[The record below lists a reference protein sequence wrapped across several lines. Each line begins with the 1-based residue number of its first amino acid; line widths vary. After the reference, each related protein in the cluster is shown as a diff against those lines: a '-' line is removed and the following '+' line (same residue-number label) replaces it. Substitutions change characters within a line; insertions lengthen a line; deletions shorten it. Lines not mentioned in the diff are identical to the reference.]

1 MTALKHDDVA
11 KASGSRQRFSV
22 SAKADRQAGLERQI
36 LIDCRSS
43 FLLEIKT
50 YYGLSSELET
60 WGRHPID
67 AGMEQEHQA
76 PPAGLDPRRA

>member
-1 MTALKHDDVA
+1 MTALKRDDVA

-50 YYGLSSELET
+50 SSGLSSELET
-60 WGRHPID
+60 WYD
-67 AGMEQEHQA
+67 
-76 PPAGLDPRRA
+76 GLYTLHVAIAD